1 MEHQPYQPA
10 DPPPAPDRPDD
21 GEESRPASA
30 HSQPEP
36 DRWTELS
43 ADNPLG
49 ESRLPMDPTSPP
61 EPGHRP
67 GQPTPPLAEYPPHR
81 PSPNPTFPSESDH
94 RAAAAAPPDDPDD
107 RRTATG
113 AGDHTGFSPPPGPPF
128 DAGLRFD
135 WDLIEQLADDP
146 RPAAASR
153 ARTPWRVITAVALL
167 TALLT
172 AAAGTALLWRMGA
185 FDQPPPAERSTAN
198 YIIASPPAPAAQ
210 DVEGA
215 SGELL
220 DLPLDEGDQSETDG
234 PPDRSPSTAP
244 APPVVVT
251 AAPVN
256 TVAQVAEQVI
266 PSITSVYNYA
276 AEEDIDPSSSGS
288 GVIFNT
294 DGYLL
299 TNHHVIDE
307 AAALRV
313 ILHNG
318 RSLPAEV
325 IGSDPLMDIAVLRVD
340 WPDLH
345 PVEFAD
351 INTARIGDPTVA
363 IGNPLGLD
371 GGPSV
376 TSGVISAFDRTLQV
390 DPFTGAQLYGLL
402 QTDTPITRGS
412 SGGALLNRDGQ
423 LLGIT
428 AAIGVSDVGAEG
440 IGFAVP
446 IHLVI
451 GIIDDLLAD
460 GEVRHAFLGIEGS
473 PAFDEDDNGV
483 MTPIGVEVNRL
494 LDGSGFGTA
503 GGQAGDVIT
512 ALDDQSVRS
521 MTLLVARLRGYRAGG
536 EVKVNVLRDGE
547 TMELSVTLGQYPQQD
562 DS

>member
-1 MEHQPYQPA
+1 MERQPYQPT
-10 DPPPAPDRPDD
+10 DPDRLDDGQEPRPAPP
-21 GEESRPASA
+21 

-36 DRWTELS
+36 DHRAEQPTPPR
-43 ADNPLG
+43 AVNPLG
-49 ESRLPMDPTSPP
+49 ES
-61 EPGHRP
+61 
-67 GQPTPPLAEYPPHR
+67 QPD
-81 PSPNPTFPSESDH
+81 PTFPSGRGH
-94 RAAAAAPPDDPDD
+94 QAGPPPPPDDPEDW
-107 RRTATG
+107 RTETG
-113 AGDHTGFSPPPGPPF
+113 AGDHTGLSAPPGPPF
-128 DAGLRFD
+128 DAGLSFD
-135 WDLIEQLADDP
+135 WDIIERLADDP
-146 RPAAASR
+146 LPAAAPRS
-153 ARTPWRVITAVALL
+153 RTPWRVITAVALL

-185 FDQPPPAERSTAN
+185 FDRPPPAESSTAN
-198 YIIASPPAPAAQ
+198 YVIASPPTPAAQ
-210 DVEGA
+210 DVDGA

-220 DLPLDEGDQSETDG
+220 DLPLDEEDEPETDG
-234 PPDRSPSTAP
+234 PPDRSPSLAP
-244 APPVVVT
+244 APPVVAT

-276 AEEDIDPSSSGS
+276 DEEDIDPSSSGS

-299 TNHHVIDE
+299 TNHHVIDG
-307 AAALRV
+307 AAAVRV

-318 RSLPAEV
+318 RNLPAEV

-340 WPDLH
+340 WPDLR

-376 TSGVISAFDRTLQV
+376 TSGVISAFDRTLLV

-412 SGGALLNRDGQ
+412 SGGALLNRDSQ

-428 AAIGVSDVGAEG
+428 SAIGLSDVGAEG

-446 IHLVI
+446 VNLVT

-460 GEVRHAFLGIEGS
+460 GEVRHAYLGIEGS

-494 LDGSGFGTA
+494 LDGSGFGAA

-512 ALDDQSVRS
+512 ALDDQPVRS
-521 MTLLVARLRGYRAGG
+521 MTLLVARLRGYRAEG
-536 EVKVNVLRDGE
+536 EVTVSVLRDGAA
-547 TMELSVTLGQYPQQD
+547 MDLSVTLGRYPQRD